1 MKRFISPCSPLSN
14 ISPDSRSAILFTT
27 LFYAV
32 LLPPCLSSS
41 AKIFTTSGN
50 ANNNAI
56 SRRSRYFVSIDEKI
70 PCLSLGEWIYIYI
83 YIDNIFVSRL
93 NSKKWFV
100 RLHFFNFGFVKE
112 NRLTIFVVP
121 RHIYTSIPLLYVA
134 DGIVV
139 YTIPTNN
146 GCYMLILQSR
156 YEERILIFWMIQ

>member
-32 LLPPCLSSS
+32 LLPPCLSPS

-56 SRRSRYFVSIDEKI
+56 SRRSRYFVSIDEKNLTSF
-70 PCLSLGEWIYIYI
+70 PWWMNIYI
-83 YIDNIFVSRL
+83 YIDNIFISRL
-93 NSKKWFV
+93 NSKQWFV
-100 RLHFFNFGFVKE
+100 RLHLSDFGFVKE
-112 NRLTIFVVP
+112 NRLRIFVVP

-134 DGIVV
+134 NGIFV

-146 GCYMLILQSR
+146 GCYMLILESQ
-156 YEERILIFWMIQ
+156 YEERILKFWMIQ